1 MATVTLTP
9 LYGNLVRWPGHLFE
23 ATPDVTITTHTATNF
38 TFRFPSA
45 GVDFPNYQIVITG
58 TGFAYDGFV
67 PLEGDVASVQVRNGL
82 GQVVLTISGINASAM
97 ANDLSLLYQDMFGS
111 PGHNQGGD
119 GPGPWGMAA
128 WSHLLSGN
136 DTING
141 STGNDGWSLPGTN
154 TGNDVTNMG
163 AGNDWAQGGIG
174 NDTINGGD
182 GGDTLSYQQSAYEAG
197 FTAIRGATINVDS
210 GTALDPWGY
219 TDEFTGFEM
228 FEGSIFNDRFNGSIT
243 NRDYFRGGRGADII
257 DGGDIS
263 FRDNSV
269 TADRKDFV
277 SYAGDTWE
285 GGIRGIRVDLETS
298 FTGGSVR
305 GTIRDGFGN
314 TDTVIDIERVEGTRF
329 NDVFVG
335 SRFDNVFAGGEGRDS
350 YDGDGGSD
358 IVRLGAS
365 FADDTQTGVEVNL
378 GLSTGQI
385 INDGFGNSE
394 DALRIENLEGTH
406 LADKLRGNAGA
417 NYLEGGQ
424 GADSLTGAAGA
435 DEFYWDGLYQ
445 VDAIDRITDFDTT
458 GADKDHLSFN
468 AGGFA
473 GMTGTVVLVN
483 GNAATAAVGTF
494 VFRAANNTLYWDEDG
509 TGSTAMVAIVVLN
522 NVTALTVD
530 SIWV

>member
-1 MATVTLTP
+1 MATFTYTDLFSD
-9 LYGNLVRWPGHLFE
+9 LDKWPGHLLE
-23 ATPDVTITTHTATNF
+23 VTTPVTFLAKTATSF
-38 TFRFPSA
+38 TFRFPA
-45 GVDFPNYQIVITG
+45 TGVDFPNYRVTITG
-58 TGFAYDGFV
+58 SGFTYD
-67 PLEGDVASVQVRNGL
+67 GDVATGGDVTQLQVRNGA
-82 GQVVLTISGINASAM
+82 GQVVFTVSGITASSLAD
-97 ANDLSLLYQDMFGS
+97 DLSLLYYDMFGTD
-111 PGHNQGGD
+111 GD
-119 GPGPWGMAA
+119 NGPDPNGKTA

-136 DTING
+136 DVF
-141 STGNDGWSLPGTN
+141 TGTANSDRQWLPGTDA
-154 TGNDVTNMG
+154 GDDVYNMG
-163 AGNDWAQGGIG
+163 QGDDQVQGGIG
-174 NDTINGGD
+174 NDIINGGD
-182 GGDTLSYQQSAYEAG
+182 GGDFLGYQQTAYNEG
-197 FTAIRGATINVDS
+197 MPAIRGATIDVDA
-210 GTALDPWGY
+210 GTVLDPWGG
-219 TDEFTGFEM
+219 TDHFTSIESFG
-228 FEGSIFNDRFNGSIT
+228 GSIFRDRFNGSVS
-243 NRDYFRGGRGADII
+243 NRDNFQGSRGNDII

-263 FRDNSV
+263 FRDGAV
-269 TADRKDFV
+269 TGDRKDTARY
-277 SYAGDTWE
+277 SGDYWDGAT
-285 GGIRGIRVDLETS
+285 RGIRVDLETS

-378 GLSTGQI
+378 GLTTGQI

-394 DALRIENLEGTH
+394 DALRIENLAGTH

-435 DEFYWDGLYQ
+435 DEFYWDGMYE
-445 VDAIDRITDFDTT
+445 VDAIDRITDFDST
-458 GADKDHLSFN
+458 GADMDHLSFN

-473 GMTGTVVLVN
+473 GMTSTVVLVN

-509 TGSTAMVAIVVLN
+509 TGSTAMVAIAVLN

-530 SIWV
+530 SFWI